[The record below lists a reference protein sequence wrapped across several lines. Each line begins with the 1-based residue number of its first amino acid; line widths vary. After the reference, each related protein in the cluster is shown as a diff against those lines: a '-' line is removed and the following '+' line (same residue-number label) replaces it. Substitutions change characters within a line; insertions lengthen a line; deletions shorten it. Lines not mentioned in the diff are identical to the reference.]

1 MQTNK
6 TTIVLY
12 EEKHKEELRK
22 LLIEVSSEL
31 FGYTTV
37 DYQRF
42 VDNHWALYLAVRN
55 DKVIGLSSFIYND
68 YYGLRPPTVGND
80 YIYVLPAYRTGR
92 AMYLLSTQAGHVSIS
107 CNLPLE
113 HYYCSDT
120 SKHLS
125 RKLVGTKLY
134 ETYVYEVEEIGK
146 IFKSLTRNH
155 NIKES

>member
-1 MQTNK
+1 MQTSK

-12 EEKHKEELRK
+12 EEKYKEELYK
-22 LLIEVSSEL
+22 LLIEVSTEL
-31 FGYTTV
+31 FGSKTV

-42 VDNHWALYLAVRN
+42 VDDHWALYLAVRD
-55 DKVIGLSSFIYND
+55 DKVIGLSSFVYED

-107 CNLPLE
+107 CNLPLV

-120 SKHLS
+120 SRHLS
-125 RKLVGTKLY
+125 RKLTGTKLY
-134 ETYVYEVEEIGK
+134 ETYLYEVEEVEK
-146 IFKSLTRNH
+146 IFKTLTRKH
-155 NIKES
+155 TIKES